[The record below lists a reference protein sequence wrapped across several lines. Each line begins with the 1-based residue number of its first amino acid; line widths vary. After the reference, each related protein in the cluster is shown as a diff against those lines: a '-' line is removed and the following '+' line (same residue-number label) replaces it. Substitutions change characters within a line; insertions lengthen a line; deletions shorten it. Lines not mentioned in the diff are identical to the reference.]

1 MKLSCKQISIKLS
14 ESHDTKLSFTD
25 RFFIRIHLLMCKS
38 CQQIE
43 QQFALLT
50 KSSAKIK
57 YKKQT
62 LSDDARQRIID
73 KLKNK
78 QL

>member
-1 MKLSCKQISIKLS
+1 MKLSCKQVSIKLS
-14 ESHDTKLSFTD
+14 KSQDTKLSFTD
-25 RFFIRIHLLMCKS
+25 KFFMRIHLLMCKS

-43 QQFALLT
+43 QQFNLLT
-50 KSSAKIK
+50 KSTAKIK
-57 YKKQT
+57 DKKQT